1 MGVVTG
7 NMRDLLLTKSFIWK
21 TGLYLKDLRTAS
33 YRHYRYAPRDSK
45 PSKTSLFFCPVQGCL
60 NKHLSAPGLTLE
72 KISVS
77 RGEAQ
82 PFGKFTRA
90 ERPGNSL

>member
-7 NMRDLLLTKSFIWK
+7 NMRDLLLTRSFIWK

-33 YRHYRYAPRDSK
+33 YRHYRYAPGTQNPRK
-45 PSKTSLFFCPVQGCL
+45 PALFCPVQGCL

-82 PFGKFTRA
+82 PFGKFTPA

>member
-1 MGVVTG
+1 MVK
-7 NMRDLLLTKSFIWK
+7 NFLTSKCIENWAIFERLTHSQLSALSVCPR
-21 TGLYLKDLRTAS
+21 GLKALES
-33 YRHYRYAPRDSK
+33 Q
-45 PSKTSLFFCPVQGCL
+45 LFFCPVQGCL
-60 NKHLSAPGLTLE
+60 NKYLSAPGLTLD

-82 PFGKFTRA
+82 PFGKFTPA